1 MIPLMNPELHG
12 QFIYIVENALPQEHL
27 DFLQNYF
34 TKDKLESAKIQSN
47 VPDNDEV
54 RVTDIAWLDV
64 EDQNTQP
71 VYHLLIDLIKYVNE
85 QHYHWNLQHL
95 EPVQYGEYGVGGHYK
110 VHTDTGLHNPMGS
123 NRKLSFSLLLNDD
136 YEGGEL
142 EIPGSPGQP
151 DTFIPVKNTAIFFPS
166 AMPHCVKP
174 VTKGVRKS
182 LVGWVHG
189 PNFV

>member
-64 EDQNTQP
+64 EDQSTQSL
-71 VYHLLIDLIKYVNE
+71 YHLLIDLIKYVNE

-166 AMPHCVKP
+166 AMPHCV
-174 VTKGVRKS
+174 
-182 LVGWVHG
+182 
-189 PNFV
+189 

>member
-47 VPDNDEV
+47 VPDNNEV

-64 EDQNTQP
+64 EDQSTQSL
-71 VYHLLIDLIKYVNE
+71 YHLLIDLIKYVNE

-151 DTFIPVKNTAIFFPS
+151 DMFVPKSNTAIFFPS

-174 VTKGVRKS
+174 VSKGVRKS

>member
-1 MIPLMNPELHG
+1 MIPLMNPELSG
-12 QFIYIVENALPQEHL
+12 QFIFVVENVFPEEQLK
-27 DFLQNYF
+27 FLEEYF
-34 TKDKLESAKIQSN
+34 TADKLQSAKIQSTIPEN
-47 VPDNDEV
+47 EQV
-54 RVTDIAWLDV
+54 RVTDIAWLDE
-64 EDQNTQP
+64 EDEATGP
-71 VYHLLIDLIKYVNE
+71 VYSLLTSLVKYAND

-95 EPVQYGEYGVGGHYK
+95 EPVQYGQYGVGGHYK

-142 EIPGSPGQP
+142 EIPGSPGQDDVFVP
-151 DTFIPVKNTAIFFPS
+151 ARNTAIFFPS
-166 AMPHCVKP
+166 SMPHCVKP

>member
-47 VPDNDEV
+47 VPDNNEV

-71 VYHLLIDLIKYVNE
+71 VYHLLIDLIKYVND

>member
-71 VYHLLIDLIKYVNE
+71 VYHLLIDLIKYVND

>member
-1 MIPLMNPELHG
+1 MIPLVNPDLSG
-12 QFIYIVENALPQEHL
+12 QYIFVVENVFPNEHL
-27 DFLQNYF
+27 EFLKNYF
-34 TKDKLESAKIQSN
+34 TADKLESAKTQSN
-47 VPDNDEV
+47 IADDDEV
-54 RVTDIAWLDV
+54 RKTDIAWLDIND
-64 EDQNTQP
+64 EATHSI
-71 VYHLLIDLIKYVNE
+71 YELLNNLVKYAND

-95 EPVQYGEYGVGGHYK
+95 ETVQYGEYGVGGHYK

-123 NRKLSFSLLLNDD
+123 NRKLSFSILLNDD

-142 EIPGSPGQP
+142 NIPGSPGQP
-151 DTFIPVKNTAIFFPS
+151 DSFVPQTNSALFFPS
-166 AMPHCVKP
+166 SMPHCVKP

>member
-47 VPDNDEV
+47 VPDNNEV

-64 EDQNTQP
+64 EDQSTQSL
-71 VYHLLIDLIKYVNE
+71 YHLLIDLIKYVNE

>member
-1 MIPLMNPELHG
+1 MIPLINPELHG
-12 QFIYIVENALPQEHL
+12 QFIFEVDNVLPQEHL
-27 DFLQNYF
+27 EFLDSYF
-34 TKDKLESAKIQSN
+34 TKEKLEAAKIQSN

-54 RVTDIAWLDV
+54 RVTDIAWLDA
-64 EDQNTQP
+64 EDKSTQP
-71 VYHLLIDLIKYVNE
+71 VYQLLGELIKYVND
-85 QHYHWNLQHL
+85 HHFHWNLQFL
-95 EPVQYGEYGVGGHYK
+95 EPIQYGEYGVGGHYK

-151 DTFIPVKNTAIFFPS
+151 DTFVPARNTAIFFPS

>member
-47 VPDNDEV
+47 VPDNNEV

-64 EDQNTQP
+64 EDQSTQSL
-71 VYHLLIDLIKYVNE
+71 YHLLIDLIKYVNE

-151 DTFIPVKNTAIFFPS
+151 DTFVPARNTAIFFPS